1 MNLVIC
7 YKKFSAVTG
16 HRRNPRADVMSPT
29 VKSIASKVVT
39 LVDELA
45 AKEVLAQIHHEL
57 TGWAQE
63 FLARKVEVFRSR
75 KQGKIS
81 HWSIPTSMVK
91 IHLAHLEF
99 RWPAPKAAPGVS
111 PCGRR
116 VAGCCKVA
124 Q

>member
-1 MNLVIC
+1 
-7 YKKFSAVTG
+7 
-16 HRRNPRADVMSPT
+16 MSPR
-29 VKSIASKVVT
+29 VKSIASEVVT

-63 FLARKVEVFRSR
+63 FLVRKVEVFRSR
-75 KQGKIS
+75 KQGKIFT
-81 HWSIPTSMVK
+81 HWSIRVNPDFMVK
-91 IHLAHLEF
+91 IHLAHLQF

-111 PCGRR
+111 PCGRCI
-116 VAGCCKVA
+116 AGCCKVA

>member
-1 MNLVIC
+1 
-7 YKKFSAVTG
+7 
-16 HRRNPRADVMSPT
+16 MSPR
-29 VKSIASKVVT
+29 VESIASKVVT

-57 TGWAQE
+57 TGWSQE
-63 FLARKVEVFRSR
+63 FLARKVLLFLQTCVWFVLGGTFEIQESG
-75 KQGKIS
+75 QDCT
-81 HWSIPTSMVK
+81 HWSILTSMVK
-91 IHLAHLEF
+91 IHLAQLEF

>member
-1 MNLVIC
+1 
-7 YKKFSAVTG
+7 
-16 HRRNPRADVMSPT
+16 MSPR
-29 VKSIASKVVT
+29 VESIASKVVT

-57 TGWAQE
+57 TGWSQE
-63 FLARKVEVFRSR
+63 FLARKVLLFSSNMCLVCFGSFEIQESG
-75 KQGKIS
+75 QDCT
-81 HWSIPTSMVK
+81 HWSILTSMVK
-91 IHLAHLEF
+91 IHLAQLEF